1 MLSRCCNTALEY
13 RKRYKKKCTSTG
25 QQYLLCIATHSNFKM
40 VSLKSIVFA
49 FLTFFTVAQSQQFQI
64 QNWGN
69 GEPTTNYTYK
79 SLAAGRFTL
88 DWVLGSGGNFVA
100 GKGYKGSQN
109 LFVSSFKHID
119 HRLTSIQSS
128 QLHGEIQPHRQFI
141 PRPVWILAKPF
152 R

>member
-1 MLSRCCNTALEY
+1 MLSRCCIAALRY
-13 RKRYKKKCTSTG
+13 RERYKKECTSTG
-25 QQYLLCIATHSNFKM
+25 QLFLLYIATRSNFKM

-88 DWVLGSGGNFVA
+88 DWVLGAGGNFVA

-109 LFVSSFKHID
+109 LFVSHLIHVD
-119 HRLTSIQSS
+119 QRLTSIQGS
-128 QLHGEIQPHRQFI
+128 QLHGEIQPHREFI
-141 PRPVWILAKPF
+141 SRPVWILAKPL